1 MLQKRF
7 LFQLG
12 ICCNLLVLSVW
23 FTTRYWRFHMS
34 DTRPLATA
42 SNSRETFR
50 IQFRKLICISNNA
63 LPAFLPIWCLGMC
76 LRVSAVFLLYTN
88 MRFWTISYGDTTYPL
103 HSQKSDSD
111 FYIRFSE
118 EKKNQYLFRKVD
130 QIIVRSDLI
139 KHDVISCLEV
149 RKSRNDFFK

>member
-1 MLQKRF
+1 MFQKRF

-42 SNSRETFR
+42 SYTSAERFR

-63 LPAFLPIWCLGMC
+63 LPAFLPIWCLHRYVPAC
-76 LRVSAVFLLYTN
+76 FCSVSALHKYAFFNHFHMVTLRSTYFLSL
-88 MRFWTISYGDTTYPL
+88 G
-103 HSQKSDSD
+103 
-111 FYIRFSE
+111 
-118 EKKNQYLFRKVD
+118 YLINKFVK
-130 QIIVRSDLI
+130 
-139 KHDVISCLEV
+139 
-149 RKSRNDFFK
+149 FFKIQFNRKLQHLCWKVY